1 MKKYEDNNKKNKPAE
16 KCLSRILTIPV
27 FLPIYIAAF
36 LIVLNV
42 LVRGGDLS
50 KESTFGDLCI
60 LLSLFLFSLS
70 GVLVIIRKE
79 VPRFGL
85 PSIKGWVAV
94 VEGVFFVIVT
104 TIAMLTFLV
113 ELIR

>member
-1 MKKYEDNNKKNKPAE
+1 MNEINPKNK
-16 KCLSRILTIPV
+16 LTLRSRVSRLRTIPV
-27 FLPIYIAAF
+27 FFPAFIAGL
-36 LIVLNV
+36 LIVLNI
-42 LVRGGDLS
+42 LVRGGNLS

-79 VPRFGL
+79 VPRLGL

-94 VEGVFFVIVT
+94 VEGVFFVIIT
-104 TIAMLTFLV
+104 TIAMLVFLV